1 MATTDVCFRYL
12 QSEPSN
18 FRKAKSGKRS
28 LRVCFASETPVLR
41 VGDGRIHPHGE
52 PFYEVLSHDPE
63 HADLSLLQN
72 GGAFLDEHDPKRQI
86 GSISRAWLDSDRRSR
101 ADLVFADTALGNERF
116 ALMSEGHRQDI
127 SFGYVLRKCLGESRA
142 ADGKPVKRFAWQATE
157 ISSVSLGADH
167 FEAGVGRNHSPVKI
181 TSTRINTMPEHKPR
195 SPEETRRAIIDI
207 KEDFARL
214 NPKME
219 PDLNALAARA
229 IMDGM
234 DIPAFKREAN
244 AIWERHGSPQNRFT
258 PVGRDEE
265 IGMTLRE
272 LGGFS
277 FARGLRSAMENGGV
291 PKNCP
296 EADFHE
302 QVKRSASFRGVG
314 WMIPGD
320 VIHGNRIVGY
330 ASGHRDFDGM
340 QASSAA
346 LGGNF
351 IGKDIMPVI
360 DILRN
365 RTIVQRLG
373 ATAIGGL
380 RGTTAFPRQSS
391 TVTAQSRAENQALD
405 TSKMT
410 IEQIEGTPRRVG
422 VSTEFSKQLII
433 QSTPDA
439 EGWIFNDCIKTV
451 AVKHDS
457 LLLNGA
463 GENSEPVGLLNQSGI
478 GTIEFGGA
486 VEYGD
491 LVDMETKIAEFNAD
505 SGMMAYA
512 TTPTVRGKLKKRALV
527 LDGATTVASI
537 PIWQRGNFSDGSGD
551 GIVADHRAAAT
562 NQIPGNRIIFGD
574 WTSLM
579 YLTWGGWDLVLDVYT
594 KAKEAAVVITINT
607 WIDCLLRHPQS
618 FVVSTDA
625 GNQ

>member
-1 MATTDVCFRYL
+1 MAETPVSFRYF
-12 QSEPSN
+12 QSTPAN
-18 FRKAKSGKRS
+18 FRKAKGGKRS

-72 GGAFLDEHDPKRQI
+72 GGAFLDEHDPQRQI

-101 ADLVFADTALGNERF
+101 ADLVFAATPLADERF

-127 SFGYVLRKCLGESRA
+127 SFGYIVRKCIGESRA
-142 ADGKPVKRFAWQATE
+142 ADGKPVKRFSWQATE

-167 FEAGVGRNHSPVKI
+167 FEAGVGRNYSPVKI
-181 TSTRINTMPEHKPR
+181 TSTPRNTMTDPKAP
-195 SPEETRRAIIDI
+195 STEENRRHILDL

-219 PDLNALAARA
+219 PELNALAARA
-229 IMDGM
+229 FTAGM
-234 DIPAFKREAN
+234 EIAEFKRAAN

-265 IGMTLRE
+265 IGMSIRD
-272 LGGFS
+272 LGGFN
-277 FARGLRSAMENGGV
+277 FARGLRSALENGGV

-302 QVKRSASFRGVG
+302 QVTRSASVRGVG

-330 ASGHRDFDGM
+330 AAGHRDFDGM
-340 QASSAA
+340 QASVAPA
-346 LGGNF
+346 GGHF

-391 TVTAQSRAENQALD
+391 TVTAQSRAENQTLD

-410 IEQIEGTPRRVG
+410 IEQIEATPRRVG

-439 EGWIFNDCIKTV
+439 EGWIFNDCVKTV

-457 LLLNGA
+457 LLLNGSGA
-463 GENSEPVGLLNQSGI
+463 NSEPVGLMQQANI
-478 GTIEFGGA
+478 GSITFGGA

-491 LVDMETKIAEFNAD
+491 LVDMETTIAEFNAD

-527 LDGATTVASI
+527 LEGATTVASI
-537 PIWQRGNFSDGSGD
+537 PIWQRGNFADGSGD

-594 KAKEAAVVITINT
+594 KAKDAAVIITINT
-607 WIDCLLRHPQS
+607 WLDSLLRHPQS